1 MESNYILGPLVSQ
14 ITKKRHKPGSLEH
27 MLVGKQEILQTK
39 LDVLIVSIQQRFKIR
54 DQNIEKIEE
63 DKLKTTN
70 QLLYFHPQYGAGVQ
84 GQNMTPSLYRQY
96 MDLNQSSRREEADC
110 WRDVMFVMRDLLQT
124 WDSLQEA
131 KNRAHFFGRK

>member
-1 MESNYILGPLVSQ
+1 MESDYILGPLMSQ
-14 ITKKRHKPGSLEH
+14 IANKRHKPGSLEH

-39 LDVLIVSIQQRFKIR
+39 LDVLVVSVQQRFKIR
-54 DQNIEKIEE
+54 NQNLNSIEE

-70 QLLYFHPQYGAGVQ
+70 QLLYFHPRYGAGVQ
-84 GQNMTPSLYRQY
+84 GQSMTPTLYRQY
-96 MDLNQSSRREEADC
+96 MELNQSIRREESDC

-131 KNRAHFFGRK
+131 KNRTHFFGGK